1 MPYQYAKNTVK
12 LRIPVKIRDAV
23 QNHNLKMSEVL
34 EDAMNAYIRGERVL
48 DNIGGA
54 VVTTSAYC
62 DESKVK
68 PFEALAN
75 EAGMSMNAAMSQAI
89 VYELRRRGLL

>member
-34 EDAMNAYIRGERVL
+34 EDAMNAYIRGEMVL

-62 DESKVK
+62 EESKTK
-68 PFEALAN
+68 PFEHLAN
-75 EAGMSMNAAMSQAI
+75 EAGMSMNAAMTQALI
-89 VYELRRRGLL
+89 YELRRRGIL